1 MSRRNQVVKSSGSQS
16 TTLFYFAAKPL
27 SFTFEYW
34 HVRFSESSPNM
45 RL

>member
-1 MSRRNQVVKSSGSQS
+1 MSRQSQVKSSGSQS

-27 SFTFEYW
+27 SFTFECR
-34 HVRFSESSPNM
+34 HVRYSESSPNM